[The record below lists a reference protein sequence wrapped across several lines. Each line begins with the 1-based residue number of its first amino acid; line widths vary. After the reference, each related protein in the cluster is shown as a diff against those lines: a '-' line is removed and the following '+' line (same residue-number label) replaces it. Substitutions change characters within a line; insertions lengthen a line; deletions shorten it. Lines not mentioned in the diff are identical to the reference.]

1 MTETLLKEL
10 IQPAST
16 KLVLL
21 VLDGVSGL
29 PYPGEAGT
37 ALQVARTPNLDDLAG
52 RSSSGLLDPV
62 APGITPGSG
71 PAHLGLF
78 GYDPVGCAVG
88 RGVLEA
94 LGAGFALRPGD
105 LAIRVNFCTVDA
117 AGVIL
122 DRRAGRLPT
131 EENRRVVEKLRRALT
146 VPGDVE
152 LFLGTA
158 AEHRAYLVLRGEDL
172 SDVVQETDPQRVG
185 VPPLAASPL
194 APVAQRTAE
203 LLTDIVTQA
212 RTVLRDEE
220 AASMLLLR
228 GYSIHR
234 PLPTFQ
240 QRYGLRALALA
251 DYPMYR
257 GLAALVGMEVPPP
270 RSALQERVA
279 EMGTRWGD
287 KDFYF
292 LHYKKTDSAGED
304 GDFRRKVTAIEAA
317 DAVLPSIVALK
328 PDVLVVTADHSTPC
342 VVRAHSWHPVPVILH
357 SRYCFP
363 DGVPEFSEPA
373 CSRGSLGRMPS
384 AFLMQVMLANAGRL
398 KKYGA

>member
-1 MTETLLKEL
+1 
-10 IQPAST
+10 
-16 KLVLL
+16 
-21 VLDGVSGL
+21 
-29 PYPGEAGT
+29 
-37 ALQVARTPNLDDLAG
+37 
-52 RSSSGLLDPV
+52 
-62 APGITPGSG
+62 
-71 PAHLGLF
+71 
-78 GYDPVGCAVG
+78 
-88 RGVLEA
+88 
-94 LGAGFALRPGD
+94 
-105 LAIRVNFCTVDA
+105 
-117 AGVIL
+117 VIL

>member
-1 MTETLLKEL
+1 VTETLLKEL

-279 EMGTRWGD
+279 
-287 KDFYF
+287 
-292 LHYKKTDSAGED
+292 GED